1 MTQSLNE
8 KKQELTAGLYLVST
22 PLGNLGDMTYRAVTT
37 LQRADVIFC
46 EDTRVTGKL
55 LQAFDIHTPMKV
67 YNDHS
72 ENVTRDYIV
81 DLVTQGKVVALVS
94 DAGMPLINDPGY
106 KLVRQAYDADV
117 PVTTVPGASAVLVGL
132 SLSGLPTDAFYFG
145 GFLPAKD
152 KARRD
157 TLAECVSIPATLIF
171 FETANRLAD
180 TLAVL
185 TQLYPSREIA
195 VTRELT
201 KKFEQVRRG
210 TAQELLDVYKSEGE
224 PKGEIVLVISPP
236 SGAQENAFS
245 PDDLDSLIRDAL
257 EHHSLRDAVDAVMA
271 QTGLKRKAVY
281 NRAVTLKNQE

>member
-1 MTQSLNE
+1 MKQSLNE
-8 KKQELTAGLYLVST
+8 KKQELSAGLYLVTT

-37 LQRADVIFC
+37 LHQADVIFC

-55 LQAFDIHTPMKV
+55 LQAFDIRRPMKV

-72 ENVTRDYIV
+72 DTVTRDYILE
-81 DLVTQGKVVALVS
+81 LVGNGKAVALVS
-94 DAGMPLINDPGY
+94 DAGMPLISDPGY
-106 KLVRQAYDADV
+106 KLVRRAYEVDI

-132 SLSGLPTDAFYFG
+132 SLSGLPTDKFYFG

-157 TLAECVSIPATLIF
+157 VLAQSIAIPATLVF
-171 FETANRLAD
+171 FETANRLPD

-185 TQLYPSREIA
+185 ADLYPAREVA

-210 TAQELLDVYKSEGE
+210 YAEELLTFYREEGE
-224 PKGEIVLVISPP
+224 PKGEIVLVIAPP
-236 SGAQENAFS
+236 ADTQGNEIS
-245 PDDLDSLIRDAL
+245 PDNLDSLIRDAL
-257 EHHSLRDAVDAVMA
+257 ARHSLRDAVDAVMA

-281 NRAVTLKNQE
+281 NRAVALKGGM